1 MTIPFSKKQILI
13 VVIAAA
19 AVVTGVIIFLATRGG
34 ADAEAISQ
42 GREYLAQMEQGD
54 PSAVDDRLAQ
64 IEEEKVQANLDAL
77 RQSLLDDPEQV
88 WSQFT
93 DFVIIGDSRAEG
105 FDAYEFLPMDRVL
118 ATKGLLISYLYSDE
132 VRIALQTLQPTKIWL
147 VFGNNDIGD
156 SQNPGWLDNWVSNY
170 RDAVV
175 EIRNLLPNA
184 TVFVCSILP
193 VIEPASADP
202 CYNAIPDVN
211 EALAGMCAQTGA
223 VFEDATPQLEG
234 HPEYYEPDGMHF
246 TYDFYPVWATDMLMK
261 YYDVVGSPGTVPGL
275 NAAGGSATDTAAGT
289 AAQSENAAGGTGA
302 DGTAGADTAG
312 AGDGTSDGNDYGE
325 DGSYAEDP
333 YGTEQTDPAQE
344 ESAPTVVYWDD
355 YAQLFYYWDEGAQEY
370 LYLDEALQGSVY
382 WDDASGQYLV
392 WTGQSW

>member
-1 MTIPFSKKQILI
+1 MTIPFSRKQILI

-19 AVVTGVIIFLATRGG
+19 AVVIGVLIFLASRGG
-34 ADAEAISQ
+34 ADAEAISK

-54 PSAVDDRLAQ
+54 PASVDDRLAQ
-64 IEEEKVQANLDAL
+64 IEEEKIQANLDAL

-105 FDAYEFLPMDRVL
+105 FDAYEFLPVDRVL

-170 RDAVV
+170 RDAVM
-175 EIRNLLPNA
+175 EIRNILPNA
-184 TVFVCSILP
+184 TVFVCSVLP
-193 VIEPASADP
+193 VIEPASEEP
-202 CYNAIPDVN
+202 CYNAIPEVN
-211 EALAGMCAQTGA
+211 EALAGMCAQTGT

-261 YYDVVGSPGTVPGL
+261 YYDVVGSPGSVPGWNG
-275 NAAGGSATDTAAGT
+275 NAGSGTGSAGSAAQDGEYAGSAAQDGEYAGAEMQEGSADGNTAAD
-289 AAQSENAAGGTGA
+289 E
-302 DGTAGADTAG
+302 
-312 AGDGTSDGNDYGE
+312 YYE
-325 DGSYAEDP
+325 EDP
-333 YGTEQTDPAQE
+333 YGTEQTDPQQE
-344 ESAPTVVYWDD
+344 SSPTVAYWDD
-355 YAQLFYYWDEGAQEY
+355 YAQLFYYWDDAAQEY
-370 LYLDEALQGSVY
+370 LYLDETLQGSVY
-382 WDDASGQYLV
+382 WDEESQQYLV
-392 WTGQSW
+392 WTEQSW

>member
-1 MTIPFSKKQILI
+1 MTIPFSRKQILI

-19 AVVTGVIIFLATRGG
+19 AVIGGVILFLATRGG
-34 ADAEAISQ
+34 ADAEAISK

-54 PSAVDDRLAQ
+54 PASVDDRLAQ

-118 ATKGLLISYLYSDE
+118 AEKGLLISYLYSDE
-132 VRIALQTLQPTKIWL
+132 VVHALQMLQPTKIWL

-156 SQNPGWLDNWVSNY
+156 SLNPGWLENWISNY
-170 RDAVV
+170 REAVT

-184 TVFVCSILP
+184 TVFVCSVLP
-193 VIEPASADP
+193 VIEPSSEEPYFD
-202 CYNAIPDVN
+202 AIPEVN

-223 VFEDATPQLEG
+223 VFEDASPQLEG

-246 TYDFYPVWATDMLMK
+246 AYDFYPVWATDMLMT
-261 YYDVVGSPGTVPGL
+261 YYDAVGSPGSVPGL
-275 NAAGGSATDTAAGT
+275 TGT
-289 AAQSENAAGGTGA
+289 AEEGAQP
-302 DGTAGADTAG
+302 
-312 AGDGTSDGNDYGE
+312 SDD
-325 DGSYAEDP
+325 A
-333 YGTEQTDPAQE
+333 AQE
-344 ESAPTVVYWDD
+344 ETAPDEASGEEGAASDETSWEEETVPDETSEEEAAPTVAYWDD
-355 YAQLFYYWDEGAQEY
+355 YAQLFYYWDEEAQEY
-370 LYLDEALQGSVY
+370 LYLDDALQGSVY
-382 WDDASGQYLV
+382 WDEGSQQYLV
-392 WTGQSW
+392 WY

>member
-1 MTIPFSKKQILI
+1 MTIPFSRKQILI

-42 GREYLAQMEQGD
+42 GREYLVQMEQGD
-54 PSAVDDRLAQ
+54 PASVDDRLAQ

-118 ATKGLLISYLYSDE
+118 AEKGLLISYLYSDE
-132 VRIALQTLQPTKIWL
+132 VRLALQTLQPTKIWL

-156 SQNPGWLDNWVSNY
+156 SLNPGWLENWVGNY
-170 RDAVV
+170 REAVE
-175 EIRNLLPNA
+175 EIQNLLPNA
-184 TVFVCSILP
+184 TVFVCSVLP
-193 VIEPASADP
+193 VIEPSSEEAFFD
-202 CYNAIPDVN
+202 AIPDVN

-223 VFEDATPQLEG
+223 VFEDASPQLEG

-246 TYDFYPVWATDMLMK
+246 TYDFYPVWATDMLMT
-261 YYDVVGSPGTVPGL
+261 YYDVMGSPGSVPGQ
-275 NAAGGSATDTAAGT
+275 SGT
-289 AAQSENAAGGTGA
+289 AAAGSAGSDGDSQDATAQDSAGSDGISDQNSA
-302 DGTAGADTAG
+302 DGSGE
-312 AGDGTSDGNDYGE
+312 GE
-325 DGSYAEDP
+325 DGSYEEDP
-333 YGTEQTDPAQE
+333 YGTDQTQE
-344 ESAPTVVYWDD
+344 EAAPTVAYWDD
-355 YAQLFYYWDEGAQEY
+355 YAQLFYYWDEDAQEY
-370 LYLDEALQGSVY
+370 LYLDDALQGSVY
-382 WDDASGQYLV
+382 WDDASQQYLV